1 MEKENRKT
9 EHNKINVGLTV
20 TILRIVVGFAL
31 CVAVPM
37 FSVPAPYSLALF
49 AAAGLFAGVEL
60 LAGGISGFMHE
71 DYFNRNSILLIVF
84 VISFIVGV
92 EYEGALL
99 LIFTQLGLV
108 LSDYVR
114 KVSREHILSMT
125 GLDFKTAHVYRGGL
139 LVENYLEEIAMGDEI
154 VVRAGEYFPVDC
166 VVIEGNSTGRAQ
178 LIDSKCPEFPLN
190 IGDNVFAGTM
200 NIGADVRCEVVSDGS
215 STATD
220 ILDVLRRTEDNYEP
234 AIMRYFQPVMMALS
248 VVIGIMLVMLTEVD
262 AYEAVHRA
270 LAVITLSGALPAYA
284 GFGDIR
290 FAARA
295 GMAGRGAVF
304 ASDEVFTKLG
314 RCDTA
319 VLCAD
324 GILTEGKLTVSAA
337 YSETLDE
344 ETFLRV
350 AAHAMAYSND
360 PAAEAIMNAYDGDI
374 VFEHIQDFRE
384 IPNCGVMV
392 IYNGVPVVLG
402 TQALM
407 ANVKGILPKKMSA
420 DRQMMFLL
428 VGKEYAGYIV
438 MTDPISDF
446 TDTIREDM
454 NRYGVEDLA
463 FVTSYSEETAKK
475 LAERSGIEV
484 YESGYSCDERLQY
497 VDRLS
502 EATEGKMAYFFCEK
516 YAAEEHSSAVY
527 DVCIGGKTSE
537 LLSERSDV
545 VAPMGRTAAVFEG
558 MECAQ
563 SAQRMCTA
571 SAYCM
576 LAVKLLLIVFAGS
589 GLVTVWFVAAFE
601 LIATL
606 FVKVFAANAFNES
619 ALLRFS
625 KKKHKEKKA

>member
-1 MEKENRKT
+1 MKESKKQSQNK
-9 EHNKINVGLTV
+9 KINVALTI
-20 TILRIVVGFAL
+20 TLLRIVLGFAL
-31 CVAVPM
+31 CVAVPL
-37 FSVPAPYSLALF
+37 FSVPAPYSLIIFAL
-49 AAAGLFAGVEL
+49 AGLAAGVEL
-60 LAGGISGFMHE
+60 LWGGISGILHE

-84 VISFIVGV
+84 VISFIIGV

-99 LIFTQLGLV
+99 LIFTQLGLI

-114 KVSREHILSMT
+114 KVSRDHILSMT

-139 LVENYLEEIAMGDEI
+139 LVDNYLEEIALGDEI

-166 VVIEGNSTGRAQ
+166 IVIEGNSTGRAQ
-178 LIDSKCPEFPLN
+178 LIDSKSPEFPLN
-190 IGDNVFAGTM
+190 IGDNVLAGTM
-200 NIGADVRCEVVSDGS
+200 NIGADVRCEVISEGR

-220 ILDVLRRTEDNYEP
+220 ILAVLRRTEDNSEP
-234 AIMRYFQPVMMALS
+234 AIMKYFQPVMMTLA
-248 VVIGIMLVMLTEVD
+248 VVIGFMLVLLTDVD
-262 AYEAVHRA
+262 AYDAVHRA

-295 GMAGRGAVF
+295 GVASRGAVF
-304 ASDEVFTKLG
+304 ATDEVFAKLG
-314 RCDTA
+314 SCEKA
-319 VLCAD
+319 ILCAD
-324 GILTEGKLTVSAA
+324 GILTDGKLSVSAA

-344 ETFLRV
+344 DTFLRV
-350 AAHAMAYSND
+350 AAHAMAYSSD

-374 VFEHIQDFRE
+374 IFEHIQDFRE

-407 ANVKGILPKKMSA
+407 ANVKGLLPKKMSA

-428 VGKEYAGYIV
+428 VGKQYAGYIV
-438 MTDPISDF
+438 MTDPISEY
-446 TDTIREDM
+446 TDSVREDM
-454 NRYGVEDLA
+454 ERFGVESLA
-463 FVTSYSEETAKK
+463 FVTSYSDETAQNIS
-475 LAERSGIEV
+475 ARSGITEF
-484 YESGYSCDERLQY
+484 ESGYSCDERIQY
-497 VDRLS
+497 VERLS
-502 EATEGKMAYFFCEK
+502 EITEGRMAYFYHEK
-516 YAAEEHSSAVY
+516 YAAEEHSGAEY
-527 DVCIGGKTSE
+527 DVCIGGSTSE
-537 LLSERSDV
+537 LLDERSDV
-545 VAPMGRTAAVFEG
+545 VAPVGRTGAIFEG

-563 SAQRMCTA
+563 CAKRMSEA

-576 LAVKLLLIVFAGS
+576 LAVKLLLIMFAGA

-619 ALLRFS
+619 SLLRFAKKN
-625 KKKHKEKKA
+625 KKKA